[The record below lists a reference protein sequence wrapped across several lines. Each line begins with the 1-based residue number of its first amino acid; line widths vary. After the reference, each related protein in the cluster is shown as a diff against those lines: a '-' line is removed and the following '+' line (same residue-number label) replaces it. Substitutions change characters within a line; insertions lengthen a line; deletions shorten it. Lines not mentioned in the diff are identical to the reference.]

1 VIREGLGPDAAGML
15 VDHAITGLSAAL
27 SPRRAA

>member
-1 VIREGLGPDAAGML
+1 VIHDGLTADADAVL
-15 VDHAITGLSAAL
+15 VDRAISGLSAAL